1 MMHGAHAAA
10 GLGGAATGE
19 RSAERR
25 IRLWDQA
32 RMEFR
37 NASRFHNIE
46 TTAMARLERRR
57 GGGEKRKNALH
68 SEQQQRLRRENTAKV
83 GLGGEEANGE
93 RGVSSRPGS
102 SRGRVRFEVGE
113 RRDIGEDKNEEDEG
127 GGVAGLLKRMWE
139 VNLEMGEGD

>member
-1 MMHGAHAAA
+1 
-10 GLGGAATGE
+10 
-19 RSAERR
+19 
-25 IRLWDQA
+25 
-32 RMEFR
+32 MEFQ
-37 NASRFHNIE
+37 NASRFHNME
-46 TTAMARLERRR
+46 TTSLERLERRR
-57 GGGEKRKNALH
+57 GGGEKKRNALH
-68 SEQQQRLRRENTAKV
+68 AGQQQQRLKRENAAKV
-83 GLGGEEANGE
+83 GLGEEEANGE